1 MTKLHGLRSTDTDKQ
16 QFLKEAEGL
25 VINLVFCFQANED
38 QLKKLF
44 ENIETSVTNLHQS
57 VKSFL
62 YEGNE
67 YR

>member
-16 QFLKEAEGL
+16 QFLKEAKGL
-25 VINLVFCFQANED
+25 VTNLVFCFQANED
-38 QLKKLF
+38 QLKELF
-44 ENIETSVTNLHQS
+44 ENIETSVTNLYQS